1 MINFS
6 LQIVNLP
13 ILLLDDLRH
22 GVNQAR
28 EVTARRDAER
38 LHASGLGRVN
48 AIRGHILVARDLIL
62 VHRGSV
68 LFLIASVY
76 HHISS
81 SLASP
86 ELSLPLIE
94 FISSLT
100 IDLISATSLR

>member
-6 LQIVNLP
+6 LQVVNLP
-13 ILLLDDLRH
+13 ILLLDNLRH

-48 AIRGHILVARDLIL
+48 ALGGHILVARNLIL
-62 VHRGSV
+62 VHRRPILS
-68 LFLIASVY
+68 LIASVY

-81 SLASP
+81 SLTSP